1 MSFFVDGCVSKNCE
15 HRLEMGNQLSQSR
28 PHSSGWS
35 FRPSLWWTAP
45 YWWPHNHST
54 VIIRDQPIYRNSY
67 NDRHH
72 RNTSRRNNRS
82 SAVAP
87 SAPSAPNTVNAP
99 NASNTANTANTTN
112 ASNASNSNASSGNGG
127 GARTRRRSRTYKRRS
142 RYA

>member
-87 SAPSAPNTVNAP
+87 SAPSAPNTANTVNAP
-99 NASNTANTANTTN
+99 NASNTTN